1 MTDVVV
7 VGSGFA
13 GLAMAA
19 RLRGAGV
26 SDFVVLERADEVG
39 GTWRDNTYPGATC
52 DVPSHLYSFSFRA
65 NPGWTYSFSRQAEI
79 QAYLR
84 RCADELGVRP
94 HLRLG
99 HEMLGADWDE
109 RRCLWVVST
118 TGGVFE
124 ATHLVSATGALSDP
138 ATPALPGL
146 DRFAGTVFH
155 SARWDHGAD
164 LAGRNVAVIGT
175 GASAVQFVPEI
186 QPVVGRLSVY
196 QRTAPWVVPRRDRRM
211 GRRERSAYARWP
223 ALQRLVRGSISW
235 AREGFVAGFHHPAA
249 LRAVE
254 GVARRHLRRQV
265 PDPALRGALT
275 PAYTIGCKR
284 ILLSNDYYP
293 ALCRPNVELVTD
305 GIAEVREH
313 SMVTVDGTERP
324 VDTVIFATG
333 FHVTDLPAASRIRGR
348 DGVVLR
354 DAWAA
359 GMEAYKGTTVA
370 GFPNLWFVVGPN
382 TGLGH
387 TSMVIMIEAQA
398 GYVGDALRQ
407 MRRRGLRTAEV
418 RVAAQDRYNAAVQR
432 RLATTVWSVGGCSS
446 WYLDERGRN
455 TTLWPGTTWSFRR
468 RTHRFDP
475 GAYDLGAPV
484 TPAGPAVPPARVPD
498 QDPVPVV

>member
-1 MTDVVV
+1 
-7 VGSGFA
+7 
-13 GLAMAA
+13 
-19 RLRGAGV
+19 
-26 SDFVVLERADEVG
+26 
-39 GTWRDNTYPGATC
+39 
-52 DVPSHLYSFSFRA
+52 
-65 NPGWTYSFSRQAEI
+65 
-79 QAYLR
+79 
-84 RCADELGVRP
+84 
-94 HLRLG
+94 
-99 HEMLGADWDE
+99 
-109 RRCLWVVST
+109 
-118 TGGVFE
+118 
-124 ATHLVSATGALSDP
+124 
-138 ATPALPGL
+138 
-146 DRFAGTVFH
+146 
-155 SARWDHGAD
+155 
-164 LAGRNVAVIGT
+164 VIGT